1 MEKIY
6 WRLHKSIYWNILIYW
21 EGHVCACRFIQV
33 TLIGIVSYTNV
44 SRACMTS
51 YDRPECRDVSITTP
65 ATAVSSHC
73 WLPKCEPQHHN
84 PSFGCEQSNIRFY
97 AVILVLYT
105 IKLLFETKYWKSIDI
120 YCAFAHPYFNILSI
134 LRVRMFHIQYQYFRG
149 MQLQINNLFDMP

>member
-1 MEKIY
+1 MSK
-6 WRLHKSIYWNILIYW
+6 RLNILLQYLG
-21 EGHVCACRFIQV
+21 ERFIHNILSILRGQACGKNILTLAQINILKYIDILRGSCLRVSLQV

-105 IKLLFETKYWKSIDI
+105 IKLLFETKCWKSIDI
-120 YCAFAHPYFNILSI
+120 YCAPIF
-134 LRVRMFHIQYQYFRG
+134 QY
-149 MQLQINNLFDMP
+149 IVNT